1 MLRVVFKMGND
12 RYGRDCIKMRVCH
25 QSPAWCLNYI
35 RDNQLFFKTPRCLG
49 CHKDHAQ
56 RCGGFVGSSNFPD
69 VGGSFCDHGG
79 LMAYVWLRGADNS
92 RDNDWAVCPADWAV
106 CPADHAAAI
115 SIHRQCVTML
125 VNAARYIGEEVE
137 FVHD

>member
-1 MLRVVFKMGND
+1 MCG
-12 RYGRDCIKMRVCH
+12 
-25 QSPAWCLNYI
+25 
-35 RDNQLFFKTPRCLG
+35 LG
-49 CHKDHAQ
+49 
-56 RCGGFVGSSNFPD
+56 
-69 VGGSFCDHGG
+69 
-79 LMAYVWLRGADNS
+79 GADNS
-92 RDNDWAVCPADWAV
+92 RDNDWAV

>member
-1 MLRVVFKMGND
+1 
-12 RYGRDCIKMRVCH
+12 MRVCH

-56 RCGGFVGSSNFPD
+56 RCGGFVGSSNHPD
-69 VGGSFCDHGG
+69 VGGFFCDRGE
-79 LMAYVWLRGADNS
+79 LMAYVWLRGADSS
-92 RDNDWAVCPADWAV
+92 RDNDWAVCS
-106 CPADHAAAI
+106 ADHAAAA

-125 VNAARYIGEEVE
+125 VNAARHLGEEVE
-137 FVHD
+137 FVSD

>member
-79 LMAYVWLRGADNS
+79 LMAYVWLRGGQIIVATTTG
-92 RDNDWAVCPADWAV
+92 
-106 CPADHAAAI
+106 
-115 SIHRQCVTML
+115 QCVRQTTRPQSL
-125 VNAARYIGEEVE
+125 STASA
-137 FVHD
+137 